1 MLEKDFQPKLIRAIK
16 DRFPGC
22 TVMKTDPRQIQGI
35 PDLLVLYKSHY
46 GFLETKAW
54 TSSKKRP
61 NQDLRVKEYNKQS
74 FAAFV
79 NPTNMEDVLDDMER
93 SFKRLP

>member
-35 PDLLVLYKSHY
+35 PDLLVLHNDKWAL
-46 GFLETKAW
+46 LETKAW
-54 TSSKKRP
+54 HSSKKRP
-61 NQDLRVKEYNKQS
+61 NQDIRVNHYNELS
-74 FAAFV
+74 FSAFV
-79 NPTNMEDVLDDMER
+79 NPTNMEDVLNDMER
-93 SFKRLP
+93 SFHRFS

>member
-35 PDLLVLYKSHY
+35 PDLLVLHKDKWAL
-46 GFLETKAW
+46 LETKAW
-54 TSSKKRP
+54 CSSKKRP
-61 NQDLRVKEYNKQS
+61 NQDFRVNHYNQLS
-74 FAAFV
+74 FSAFV
-79 NPTNMEDVLDDMER
+79 NPTNMEDVLNDMER
-93 SFKRLP
+93 SFY

>member
-35 PDLLVLYKSHY
+35 PDLLVLYKSHWAL
-46 GFLETKAW
+46 LETKAW
-54 TSSKKRP
+54 NSSKKRP
-61 NQDLRVKEYNKQS
+61 NQELRVGEYNKLS
-74 FAAFV
+74 FSAFV
-79 NPTNMEDVLDDMER
+79 NPTNMEDVLHDMER
-93 SFKRLP
+93 SFQRFS

>member
-35 PDLLVLYKSHY
+35 PDLLVLYKNHWAL
-46 GFLETKAW
+46 LETKAW
-54 TSSKKRP
+54 SSSKKRP
-61 NQDLRVKEYNKQS
+61 NQELRVGEYNKLS
-74 FAAFV
+74 FSAFV
-79 NPTNMEDVLDDMER
+79 NPTNMEDILNDMER
-93 SFKRLP
+93 SFQRFS